1 MGDTAALTPV
11 MRQYFAA
18 KEQYPDCLMFCRIG
32 DFYELF
38 YEDAITASR
47 ELQLTLTARDKEKKQ
62 PMCGVPYHAAEG
74 YFQRLLRKG
83 YRIAV
88 CEQMEDPKLT
98 KTIVRREV
106 TRVLTPGTAV
116 DPALGAEQSNY
127 LASVVVLD
135 KSVGLALLDLSTG
148 EFRATE
154 FSRWAEAVDEL
165 GRVRPVELL
174 YAQGGLGLAR
184 GSSGVLPTLRDKAAK
199 DGAPGSLGPDETREE
214 VESAGLDAIRTKTAV
229 EDWVFTADYAVPLLR
244 NHLRVQS
251 LDGMGLG
258 GHEAAAVAAGALLHY
273 MRATKQGGLEHVD
286 GLRFYERSTCLE
298 LDAVS
303 VRNLELVEPLFS
315 GESAQT
321 TLFYTLDACC
331 TPMGKRLLRATLLR
345 PSTQL
350 AEIEA
355 RLEAVGEAA
364 ADLRK
369 REELRRSM
377 NGVLD
382 LERLLGRVALDSA
395 GPREVMALAGTL
407 GCLPGILAA
416 VKAFEA
422 GLWRRLGGV
431 DRALHDAHLSDDE
444 TVAKMGHPVSVNGGD
459 YGFDAMEDLHEM
471 IVETIAEEPPVSLA
485 DGGVIRAGVD
495 AELDELRELSRSGR
509 QALVAIEERE
519 RQRTGIGS
527 LKVRFNSV
535 FGYYLEVT
543 KANAKLVPAD
553 YERKQTLVNAERFTT
568 PELKEYETKILTA
581 QERSGE
587 IERRLFAELRRQLLD
602 AAKRMR
608 ETARRV
614 AEIDMLGCFAHLAAL
629 RGWVRPGV
637 DASGV
642 LEFVGAR
649 HPVVERRMEE
659 SGGGRFVP
667 NSVYLDAGFVDPTLR
682 DETAKDGA
690 PGSIDPTLLHP
701 VEQRRSSGTPVRDK
715 TAKDG
720 TPGSGGR
727 FVPNSVYLD
736 AGLVDPTLRDKTA
749 KDGAPGSIDPALL
762 HPVEQRRS
770 SGTPVRD
777 ETAKDGA
784 PGGGG
789 FVPNSVH
796 LDAGFVDP
804 TLRDKTAKDG
814 VPGHLSGDSLDD
826 LRESRLGG
834 GPAVL
839 LITGPNMGGKS
850 TYLRQTALL
859 VVMAQCGC
867 FVPAERMRLGLV
879 DRIYTRIGASDN
891 VARGRST
898 FMVEMTETA
907 AILNTAT
914 SRSLVLLDEMGR
926 GTATY
931 DGLSLA
937 WATVEHLHDR
947 IGARTLFATHYHEL
961 TLLAE
966 RLSRLMNLRVT
977 VKETQSGIVFLHTV
991 EAGAAS
997 KSYGIEVARLAG
1009 LPAAVISRAREV
1021 LKVHERAE
1029 TQQVREAAPAT
1040 QQLQMTMFT
1049 PLSQRI
1055 VDRLGEV
1062 DVDEMTPREA
1072 LNLLAE
1078 LQRELKG

>member
-1 MGDTAALTPV
+1 MTTETAANRASETAGLTPV

-18 KEQYPDCLMFCRIG
+18 KEQHPDCLMFCRIG

-38 YEDAITASR
+38 YEDAILVSR

-62 PMCGVPYHAAEG
+62 PMCGVPYHAAEV
-74 YFQRLLRKG
+74 YLQRLLRKG
-83 YRIAV
+83 YKIAL
-88 CEQMEDPKLT
+88 CEQMEDPKQT

-106 TRVLTPGTAV
+106 TRVLTPGTAL

-127 LASVVVLD
+127 LASVCVLG
-135 KSVGLALLDLSTG
+135 SGAMQVCGLALLDLSTG

-154 FSRWAEAVDEL
+154 FAGSDGWASVVDEL

-174 YAQGGLGLAR
+174 YGTGLLGGVNLA
-184 GSSGVLPTLRDKAAK
+184 GEASAEA
-199 DGAPGSLGPDETREE
+199 
-214 VESAGLDAIRTKTAV
+214 SAGLDGIRTKTAV
-229 EDWVFTADYAVPLLR
+229 EEWVFTAEYALPLVR
-244 NHLRVQS
+244 NHFKVHS

-273 MRATKQGGLEHVD
+273 MRQTKQGGLEHVD

-321 TLFYTLDACC
+321 TLFYTMDACC
-331 TPMGKRLLRATLLR
+331 TPMGKRLLRASLLR
-345 PSTQL
+345 PLCGL

-364 ADLRK
+364 GDLRR
-369 REELRRSM
+369 REGLRRSM
-377 NGVLD
+377 DGVLD
-382 LERLLGRVALDSA
+382 LERLLGRVATDSA
-395 GPREVMALAGTL
+395 GPREVMALAHTL
-407 GCLPGILAA
+407 GCLPGVVAA
-416 VKAFEA
+416 VRSFESA
-422 GLWRRLGGV
+422 RWRELGTSI
-431 DRALHDAHLSDDE
+431 DPL
-444 TVAKMGHPVSVNGGD
+444 
-459 YGFDAMEDLHEM
+459 EDLHEM
-471 IVETIAEEPPVSLA
+471 IVGTIADEPPVSLG
-485 DGGVIRAGVD
+485 DGGAIREGVD

-519 RQRTGIGS
+519 RARTGIGS

-543 KANAKLVPAD
+543 RANAKAVPAD

-568 PELKEYETKILTA
+568 PELKEYESKILTA

-587 IERRLFAELRRQLLD
+587 IERRIFAELRRQLLE
-602 AAKRMR
+602 AAGRMR
-608 ETARRV
+608 ETARKV
-614 AEIDMLGCFAHLAAL
+614 AEIDLLGCFAHLAAL
-629 RGWVRPGV
+629 RGWVRPQV
-637 DASGV
+637 EASGV
-642 LEFVGAR
+642 LEFVQAR
-649 HPVVERRMEE
+649 HPVVERRLEE

-667 NSVYLDAGFVDPTLR
+667 NSV
-682 DETAKDGA
+682 
-690 PGSIDPTLLHP
+690 
-701 VEQRRSSGTPVRDK
+701 
-715 TAKDG
+715 
-720 TPGSGGR
+720 
-727 FVPNSVYLD
+727 
-736 AGLVDPTLRDKTA
+736 
-749 KDGAPGSIDPALL
+749 
-762 HPVEQRRS
+762 
-770 SGTPVRD
+770 
-777 ETAKDGA
+777 
-784 PGGGG
+784 
-789 FVPNSVH
+789 H
-796 LDAGFVDP
+796 LDAD
-804 TLRDKTAKDG
+804 A
-814 VPGHLSGDSLDD
+814 
-826 LRESRLGG
+826 

-850 TYLRQTALL
+850 TYLRMAALL
-859 VVMAQCGC
+859 VVMAQMGC

-914 SRSLVLLDEMGR
+914 ARSLVLLDEMGR

-966 RLSRLMNLRVT
+966 RLERLTNLRVT
-977 VKETQSGIVFLHTV
+977 VKETAAGIVFLHTV
-991 EAGAAS
+991 EAGPAS

-1009 LPAAVISRAREV
+1009 LPTAVIARAREV

-1029 TQQVREAAPAT
+1029 TQQVREASPSAT
-1040 QQLQMTMFT
+1040 PTLQMTMFT

-1055 VDRLGEV
+1055 VDRLAEA
-1062 DVDEMTPREA
+1062 DVDGLTPREA

>member
-1 MGDTAALTPV
+1 
-11 MRQYFAA
+11 
-18 KEQYPDCLMFCRIG
+18 
-32 DFYELF
+32 
-38 YEDAITASR
+38 
-47 ELQLTLTARDKEKKQ
+47 
-62 PMCGVPYHAAEG
+62 
-74 YFQRLLRKG
+74 
-83 YRIAV
+83 
-88 CEQMEDPKLT
+88 
-98 KTIVRREV
+98 
-106 TRVLTPGTAV
+106 
-116 DPALGAEQSNY
+116 
-127 LASVVVLD
+127 
-135 KSVGLALLDLSTG
+135 
-148 EFRATE
+148 
-154 FSRWAEAVDEL
+154 
-165 GRVRPVELL
+165 
-174 YAQGGLGLAR
+174 
-184 GSSGVLPTLRDKAAK
+184 
-199 DGAPGSLGPDETREE
+199 
-214 VESAGLDAIRTKTAV
+214 
-229 EDWVFTADYAVPLLR
+229 
-244 NHLRVQS
+244 
-251 LDGMGLG
+251 
-258 GHEAAAVAAGALLHY
+258 
-273 MRATKQGGLEHVD
+273 
-286 GLRFYERSTCLE
+286 
-298 LDAVS
+298 
-303 VRNLELVEPLFS
+303 
-315 GESAQT
+315 
-321 TLFYTLDACC
+321 
-331 TPMGKRLLRATLLR
+331 
-345 PSTQL
+345 
-350 AEIEA
+350 
-355 RLEAVGEAA
+355 
-364 ADLRK
+364 
-369 REELRRSM
+369 
-377 NGVLD
+377 
-382 LERLLGRVALDSA
+382 
-395 GPREVMALAGTL
+395 
-407 GCLPGILAA
+407 
-416 VKAFEA
+416 
-422 GLWRRLGGV
+422 
-431 DRALHDAHLSDDE
+431 
-444 TVAKMGHPVSVNGGD
+444 
-459 YGFDAMEDLHEM
+459 MEDLHEM
-471 IVETIAEEPPVSLA
+471 IVQTIVDEPPVSLA

-543 KANAKLVPAD
+543 KANAKAVPAD

-614 AEIDMLGCFAHLAAL
+614 AEIDMLACFAHLAAL
-629 RGWVRPGV
+629 RGWVRPDV

-642 LEFVGAR
+642 LEFIGAR

-667 NSVYLDAGFVDPTLR
+667 NA
-682 DETAKDGA
+682 
-690 PGSIDPTLLHP
+690 
-701 VEQRRSSGTPVRDK
+701 
-715 TAKDG
+715 
-720 TPGSGGR
+720 
-727 FVPNSVYLD
+727 
-736 AGLVDPTLRDKTA
+736 
-749 KDGAPGSIDPALL
+749 
-762 HPVEQRRS
+762 
-770 SGTPVRD
+770 
-777 ETAKDGA
+777 
-784 PGGGG
+784 
-789 FVPNSVH
+789 VH
-796 LDAGFVDP
+796 LDAD
-804 TLRDKTAKDG
+804 A
-814 VPGHLSGDSLDD
+814 
-826 LRESRLGG
+826 

-850 TYLRQTALL
+850 TYLRQSALL

-914 SRSLVLLDEMGR
+914 NRSLVLLDEMGR

-966 RLSRLMNLRVT
+966 RLSRLKNLRVT
-977 VKETQSGIVFLHTV
+977 VKEAPSGIVFLHTV

-1009 LPAAVISRAREV
+1009 LPGAVISRAREV
-1021 LKVHERAE
+1021 LKLHERAE
-1029 TQQVREAAPAT
+1029 TQQVREAAPM
-1040 QQLQMTMFT
+1040 QQMQMTMFT

-1062 DVDEMTPREA
+1062 DVDGLTPREA